1 MSDVDVQVA
10 DRIATV
16 TIDRPAQRNAVTLAM
31 WREIGAVFARLSG
44 DVGIRGIVLTG
55 AGGNFS
61 AGADIAEFGAVRD
74 DAAQAL
80 AYEAAIDDCAD
91 AIAAAR
97 PPTIAAL
104 PGYCLGGACHLALA
118 CDFRVGDATT
128 RVGIPAARLSIVY
141 GVRATQR
148 LHALVGLSA
157 AKRILFAAERLDAAE
172 ALRLGVLDRLG
183 ASALDEALALAATM
197 ADNAP
202 ISIAGAKTILNG
214 LAMGPGAL
222 DVSAADRLIG
232 EAAGAEDYREGRA
245 AFAAKR
251 RPDFTGR

>member
-1 MSDVDVQVA
+1 MSEIGVTVA

-16 TIDRPAQRNAVTLAM
+16 TLDRPAQRNAVTLAM
-31 WREIGAVFARLSG
+31 WREIGAVFARLS
-44 DVGIRGIVLTG
+44 DDADIRGIVLTG
-55 AGGNFS
+55 AGGHFS
-61 AGADIAEFGAVRD
+61 AGADIAEFGVVRD

-80 AYEAAIDDCAD
+80 AYEAAIDACAD
-91 AIAAAR
+91 AVAAAQ

-128 RVGIPAARLSIVY
+128 RIGIPAARLSIVY

-157 AKRILFAAERLDAAE
+157 AKRILFAAERLDAQE
-172 ALRLGVLDRLG
+172 ALRLGFLDRLG
-183 ASALDEALALAATM
+183 TSALDEARSLATTM
-197 ADNAP
+197 VSSAP

-214 LAMGPGAL
+214 LAMESGAL
-222 DVSAADRLIG
+222 DVSAANQLIG

-245 AFAAKR
+245 GFAER
-251 RPDFTGR
+251 RPPAFTGR